1 MPVDPNAITFNSNDS
16 NFSSDIF
23 ESEVGRT
30 TGQANKRM
38 VNSRIFF
45 ENIWKNRMGC

>member
-1 MPVDPNAITFNSNDS
+1 MTVEPNPITFDSNDS
-16 NFSSDIF
+16 NFSSDIL

-30 TGQANKRM
+30 TGQTNKRM